1 MTETAE
7 KTSEYGVVYNSHYS
21 NNRFKGGSVSLHVFG
36 HGEDVSACKAEIQSS
51 IDLWTKRLAEYTE
64 KNDADGIKFA
74 GDYAEQYK
82 KQLETVRVIKK
93 IEYQKE
99 LDAVI
104 LQEAEEISEDDYY
117 EMLECLPPQKMGQNY
132 FIMSE
137 FFTGS
142 YTSQFYK
149 KDGKFY
155 HKMIDY
161 KRPETWAQL

>member
-7 KTSEYGVVYNSHYS
+7 KTSEYGVIYTHTYNGG
-21 NNRFKGGSVSLHVFG
+21 RFKGGSSSIQVFG
-36 HGEDVSACKAEIQSS
+36 HGEDMTECKKELRAS
-51 IDLWTKRLAEYTE
+51 IDLWTKRLEEYKE

-74 GDYAEQYK
+74 GDYAAQYK
-82 KQLETVRVIKK
+82 KDLETVRVIKK

-104 LQEAEEISEDDYY
+104 LQEAEEISEDDYD
-117 EMLECLPPQKMGQNY
+117 EMLGCLPPLKMGQNY

-137 FFTGS
+137 FFTGT